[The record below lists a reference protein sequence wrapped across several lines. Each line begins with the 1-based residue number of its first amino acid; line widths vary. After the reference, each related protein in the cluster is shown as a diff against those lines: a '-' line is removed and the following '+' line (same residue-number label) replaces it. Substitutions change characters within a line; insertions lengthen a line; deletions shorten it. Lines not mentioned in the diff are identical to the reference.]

1 LSFRSPSIQRTKEDS
16 NPAFG
21 TYFMNKFDL
30 SIIIISYNT
39 EKITIDCLKSIIE
52 SLKNS
57 SLKYEIIVV
66 DNASKDNS
74 VSSIKKLK
82 SEIKN
87 RNLKINLIEN
97 KENIGFGPANNQA
110 AKIAKSDYLL
120 FLNSDIIVLNAD
132 IEKLYNFYKQNE
144 KLFNFLG
151 GKLLNKDM
159 TSQPSCGPM
168 YTLPMVLAHLFLRG
182 DYWGLTRYSPNK
194 IKEAD
199 WISGACILTKKEYFE
214 KLDGFDEKIFMYM
227 EEIDLFYRAKK
238 HGFKVFFYPE
248 AQFIHLG
255 SQSSARRSFP
265 ILQVYQGLIYFYK
278 KHFSKFSLFILI
290 IMLKLKALI
299 GFLIGKI
306 INNQYL
312 TQTYAKAWQISKMD

>member
-1 LSFRSPSIQRTKEDS
+1 
-16 NPAFG
+16 
-21 TYFMNKFDL
+21 MNQFHL

-57 SLKYEIIVV
+57 SLKYEIVV
-66 DNASKDNS
+66 IDNGSKDNS
-74 VSSIKKLK
+74 ILAIKRLE

-87 RNLKINLIEN
+87 CNLKITLIKN
-97 KENIGFGPANNQA
+97 KKNIGFGAANNQA
-110 AKIAKSDYLL
+110 AKLAKSDYLL
-120 FLNSDIIVLNAD
+120 FLNSDIIVLNAA

-151 GKLLNKDM
+151 GKLLNKDS

-168 YTLPMVLAHLFLRG
+168 YTLPMIFAHLFLRG

-194 IKEAD
+194 IKEVD

-214 KLDGFDEKIFMYM
+214 EVGGFDEKIFMYM
-227 EEIDLFYRAKK
+227 EEVDLLYRAKK
-238 HGFKVFFYPE
+238 QGFKIFFYPE
-248 AQFIHLG
+248 ARFIHLG
-255 SQSSARRSFP
+255 SQSSAGRTFP

-278 KHFSKFSLFILI
+278 KHFSQLSLFILI
-290 IMLKLKALI
+290 IMLKLKALL

-312 TQTYAKAWQISKMD
+312 TQTYAKAWQVSKMD

>member
-1 LSFRSPSIQRTKEDS
+1 
-16 NPAFG
+16 
-21 TYFMNKFDL
+21 MNQFDL

-57 SLKYEIIVV
+57 YLKYEIIVV

-110 AKIAKSDYLL
+110 VKLAKSDYLF
-120 FLNSDIIVLNAD
+120 FLNSDIIVLNAA

-144 KLFNFLG
+144 KTIHFLG
-151 GKLLNKDM
+151 GKLLNKDES
-159 TSQPSCGPM
+159 SQPSCGPM
-168 YTLPMVLAHLFLRG
+168 YTLPMIFAHLFLRG
-182 DYWGLTRYSPNK
+182 DYWELTRYSPKK
-194 IKEAD
+194 IKEVD

-214 KLDGFDEKIFMYM
+214 KLGGFDEKIFMYM
-227 EEIDLFYRAKK
+227 EEIDLFFRAKK

-248 AQFIHLG
+248 AKFIHLG
-255 SQSSARRSFP
+255 SQSSAGRSFP

-299 GFLIGKI
+299 GFLVGKI

>member
-1 LSFRSPSIQRTKEDS
+1 
-16 NPAFG
+16 
-21 TYFMNKFDL
+21 MNQFDL

-39 EKITIDCLKSIIE
+39 EKITIDCLKSIIK

-110 AKIAKSDYLL
+110 VKLAKSDYLL
-120 FLNSDIIVLNAD
+120 FLNSDIIVLNAA

-151 GKLLNKDM
+151 GKLLNKDG

-168 YTLPMVLAHLFLRG
+168 YTLPMIFAHLFLRG
-182 DYWGLTRYSPNK
+182 DYWELTRYSPKK
-194 IKEAD
+194 IKEVD

-214 KLDGFDEKIFMYM
+214 KLGGFDEKIFMYM

-255 SQSSARRSFP
+255 SQSSAGRSFP

-278 KHFSKFSLFILI
+278 KHFSQFSLFILI

-312 TQTYAKAWQISKMD
+312 TQTYAKAWQIAKMD